1 MAAKSTSLSQA
12 SEIDNSQDILS
23 EMGDQENNQK
33 DTAQSEEEMS
43 KRRFKAIGFGK
54 KLKTS
59 LFFDISQPSMPILS
73 PAS

>member
-33 DTAQSEEEMS
+33 DAAQSEEEMS
-43 KRRFKAIGFGK
+43 KRRFKAIG
-54 KLKTS
+54 LV
-59 LFFDISQPSMPILS
+59 
-73 PAS
+73 